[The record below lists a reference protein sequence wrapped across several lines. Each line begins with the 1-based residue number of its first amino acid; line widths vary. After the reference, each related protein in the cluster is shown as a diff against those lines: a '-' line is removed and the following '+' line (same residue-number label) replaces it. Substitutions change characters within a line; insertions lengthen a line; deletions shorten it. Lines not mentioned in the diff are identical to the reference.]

1 MPLIR
6 NSSLQRKLTFV
17 IVCTSLVGLCL
28 ACLSFEF
35 YERTNFRSGMTSEL
49 SALADILGANTAAS
63 LALNDRKSAQ
73 DMLAALRAERH
84 VVAAFLY
91 DSRGMVF
98 AEYRREGI
106 GAELAGPPR
115 REDGA
120 QFQKDS
126 LTLYRSVSRR
136 GENTGNI
143 AIVSDL
149 GALQAKIRQYTEISV
164 VVILFSVLVTYLVCS
179 RLLRSITEPILHL
192 AQIAARVTVKED
204 YALRAL
210 PRGDDEVGAL
220 IGSFNR
226 MLERIQERD
235 AALKA
240 AKDDLEIRV
249 QARTQELQS
258 EVNERVRAEETLSDE
273 RKILRTL
280 IDNVPDFMYVKDTD
294 CRFLVANL
302 SVARQMGAK
311 TPAELLGKNDFD
323 FYSREIA
330 ATFCEDEQRVI
341 RSGQAEVNR
350 EETGVD
356 SHGK

>member
-6 NSSLQRKLTFV
+6 NSSIQRKLTFV

-35 YERTNFRSGMTSEL
+35 YERTSFRSAMTSEL

-63 LALNDRKSAQ
+63 LAFNDRKSAQ

-84 VVAAFLY
+84 IVAACLY
-91 DSRGMVF
+91 DSRGTVF
-98 AEYRREGI
+98 AEYRREGT
-106 GAELAGPPR
+106 GPEFVMPPR
-115 REDGA
+115 HTDGA

-126 LTLYRSVSRR
+126 LTLYRSVSL
-136 GENTGNI
+136 GSEKTGDI

-149 GALQAKIRQYTEISV
+149 GALQAEIRRYAEISV
-164 VVILFSVLVTYLVCS
+164 VVILVSVLVTYLVCS
-179 RLLRSITEPILHL
+179 RLLRLITEPLLHL
-192 AQIAARVTVKED
+192 AQIAGRVPEKED

-249 QARTQELQS
+249 QARTEELQS
-258 EVNERVRAEETLSDE
+258 EFNERIRAEEALSEE
-273 RKILRTL
+273 RKVLRTL
-280 IDNVPDFMYVKDTD
+280 IDNVP
-294 CRFLVANL
+294 
-302 SVARQMGAK
+302 
-311 TPAELLGKNDFD
+311 
-323 FYSREIA
+323 
-330 ATFCEDEQRVI
+330 
-341 RSGQAEVNR
+341 
-350 EETGVD
+350 
-356 SHGK
+356 